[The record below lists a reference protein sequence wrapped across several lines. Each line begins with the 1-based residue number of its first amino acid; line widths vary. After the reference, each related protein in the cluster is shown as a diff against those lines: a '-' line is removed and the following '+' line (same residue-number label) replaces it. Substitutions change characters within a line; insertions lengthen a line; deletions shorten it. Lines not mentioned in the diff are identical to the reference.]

1 MFGHFY
7 NESLRKLTVGFGT
20 LFDEVYVVRSNSDGT
35 ENNKLQVPITYSSKE
50 KFIRRLQE
58 QSGISD
64 STKVEITLPRM
75 SFELGS
81 IDYDPTRH
89 LNKINTRVRRVDGE
103 NPYTSYQEV
112 PYNVSFSLYLYS
124 RSMDD
129 NLQMIEQIVP
139 YFAPEFIV
147 TLKLNNIEQT
157 LDVPIVLSNVAI
169 QEQYEGNFLDRRVI
183 ASSLNFV
190 CKTRLYSP
198 IKQGPPIIGSDI
210 NFGSISGDGTT
221 GDIAATAGASGD
233 IADYTEGGFGY
244 D

>member
-35 ENNKLQVPITYSSKE
+35 QNNKLQVPITYASKE
-50 KFIRRLQE
+50 KFIRRLNE

-64 STKVEITLPRM
+64 TTKVEITLPRM

-89 LNKINTRVRRVDGE
+89 LNKTNSRVKRVNGA
-103 NPYTSYQEV
+103 NPYRSFQEV

-129 NLQMIEQIVP
+129 NLQMIEQIIP

-147 TLKLNNIEQT
+147 TLKLNNIEQN
-157 LDVPIVLSNVAI
+157 LDVPIVLTNVAV
-169 QEQYEGNFLDRRVI
+169 QEQYEGNFLDRRII

-198 IKQGPPIIGSDI
+198 INQKQVIVGANI
-210 NFGSISGDGTT
+210 NFAELFGDGNT
-221 GDIAATAGASGD
+221 GDTAATGGASGD
-233 IADYTEGGFGY
+233 IADYTEKGFGY